1 MTQHSRPPVPVS
13 GDVTPAATPG
23 RAAPQ
28 HSASPL
34 QIVLVDSSFEHYDDF
49 VAAAQAGLI
58 GLHLC
63 VDGRSAVRLARR
75 FRSHVWLVATE
86 LDDMTGFDLLE
97 MLSPHVLQS
106 SVDPLRSGARVSL
119 EDGAPVSHS
128 GVFMIADTYRIADE
142 QRALA
147 SGVAGYLVRP
157 VTLDVIRAAKSAVN
171 QAAWRHLET
180 TVC

>member
-1 MTQHSRPPVPVS
+1 MP
-13 GDVTPAATPG
+13 
-23 RAAPQ
+23 
-28 HSASPL
+28 PL
-34 QIVLVDSSFEHYDDF
+34 QIVIVDSSFEHYDDF
-49 VAAAQAGLI
+49 VAAGQAGLI

-75 FRSHVWLVATE
+75 FRANAWLVATE

-106 SVDPLRSGARVSL
+106 TVDPLRSGDRVSL
-119 EDGAPVSHS
+119 DEGVTVSHP
-128 GVFMIADTYRIADE
+128 GVFMITDKYSIDEE

-157 VTLDVIRAAKSAVN
+157 ITVDVIRTAKSSRTIQVG
-171 QAAWRHLET
+171 AASPGLPGVRQTSVGERSVGT
-180 TVC
+180 IG